1 MERLGVWEVV
11 DIPKG
16 HNLLNTVWIF
26 CKKYNQD
33 GVLSK
38 FKAQL
43 CAAGNFQVKGENY
56 AKTYPPTGRP
66 TSLCLLLAMGF
77 SSKLDIHQMDVKNA
91 FLNGKLEE
99 TIYLCAPAG
108 LKISLGKCLHLLKS
122 IYGLKQAPCMWYR
135 ELSSFFAAANFS
147 PSEADPCLFVSN
159 NADWKC
165 WVHVYVDDMVIV
177 SKDVDRFKKL
187 ILSRYLM
194 EDLGP
199 MRHLLGMKIDI
210 SGSSLRL
217 SQDVY
222 TKKILAQY
230 GLSDCKSVL
239 TPMIPNTCLVKA
251 TPEEITKFK
260 LLGINYQQAIGLL
273 NYLAVS
279 TRPGILFTMLQLSQH
294 LESPGIHHWMACV
307 HLLRYLLGTVSRGI
321 TLDGSIAPVKVYADA
336 DYANEKD
343 NTFSYVGYLA
353 MLGDSLI
360 SWKAK
365 KHKDSVLSSTT
376 KAEYTAMYEGAREA
390 VWLERLL

>member
-1 MERLGVWEVV
+1 VWYHE
-11 DIPKG
+11 
-16 HNLLNTVWIF
+16 LL
-26 CKKYNQD
+26 
-33 GVLSK
+33 
-38 FKAQL
+38 
-43 CAAGNFQVKGENY
+43 
-56 AKTYPPTGRP
+56 
-66 TSLCLLLAMGF
+66 
-77 SSKLDIHQMDVKNA
+77 
-91 FLNGKLEE
+91 
-99 TIYLCAPAG
+99 
-108 LKISLGKCLHLLKS
+108 
-122 IYGLKQAPCMWYR
+122 
-135 ELSSFFAAANFS
+135 SFFAAANFS
-147 PSEADPCLFVSN
+147 PSDADPCLFVSN

-187 ILSRYLM
+187 ILSQYLM

-199 MRHLLGMKIDI
+199 MRHLLGMKIDT

-217 SQDVY
+217 FQDVY
-222 TKKILAQY
+222 TKKILAQF
-230 GLSDCKSVL
+230 GLSDCKSIL
-239 TPMIPNTCLVKA
+239 TPMVPNTCLVKA

-279 TRPGILFTMLQLSQH
+279 TWPDISFMMSQLSQH
-294 LESPGIHHWMACV
+294 LENLGIHHWMACV
-307 HLLRYLLGTVSRGI
+307 HLLCYLLGTVSRGI
-321 TLDGSIAPVKVYADA
+321 TLGGSIAPVKVYADA

-390 VWLERLL
+390 VWLERLLQSLDIPPARANSNSCGQPGCNLNLKEYCLP